1 MFFLPFFRASRLNG
15 IEEFVIALSPIY
27 RYFITTFVTF
37 VNWNLAPVFAGVLI
51 DTSTRWISIYSMR
64 ASNFFF
70 FPLTALFR
78 IDLTRYESIGADV
91 SHRICLGR
99 RRPRRFLSRLVF
111 PFVFHGC
118 GAAVCRLKTWRA
130 EIQRNTQGFPFRTAF
145 PYVRDSY
152 VGEASVSFVPLYAVP
167 VWLGY
172 EIRDPFPPL
181 NWPWISFT
189 MPSILFRV
197 AYGKQHLLHR
207 FCPRRNGL
215 NFISFPLSLPV
226 VKTLPKFNPRS
237 ICATRGKICLFETKI
252 RVLIIRGEGRNA
264 GL

>member
-15 IEEFVIALSPIY
+15 IEEFVIALFPIY

-70 FPLTALFR
+70 FPLTMLFR
-78 IDLTRYESIGADV
+78 IDLARYESIGADV

-118 GAAVCRLKTWRA
+118 AAAVCRLKTWRA

-152 VGEASVSFVPLYAVP
+152 VGEARDRRPFLSFHSTRYRFDWVTRSEIHSLHLIDPGFHLRCLPYYFASLMENNIFYTDSVQGVTGSTLYHS
-167 VWLGY
+167 LY
-172 EIRDPFPPL
+172 L
-181 NWPWISFT
+181 C
-189 MPSILFRV
+189 
-197 AYGKQHLLHR
+197 LLSK
-207 FCPRRNGL
+207 L
-215 NFISFPLSLPV
+215 
-226 VKTLPKFNPRS
+226 
-237 ICATRGKICLFETKI
+237 
-252 RVLIIRGEGRNA
+252 
-264 GL
+264 